1 MFVKLSSVY
10 KDNRIYRNTW
20 HQNVFMSHKMC
31 RNQEFYPKNR
41 PNTVRTP
48 ILSAPKVSEAD

>member
-10 KDNRIYRNTW
+10 EENRIYRNTW

-31 RNQEFYPKNR
+31 RNQEFSPKNR
-41 PNTVRTP
+41 ANAVRSP
-48 ILSAPKVSEAD
+48 ILPAPKVLEAD

>member
-10 KDNRIYRNTW
+10 EENRIYRNTW

-41 PNTVRTP
+41 ANAVRSP
-48 ILSAPKVSEAD
+48 ILPAPKVSEAD